1 MFLHQTLNM
10 LTSLANL
17 CFVAQES
24 FGIVWL
30 LPTLK
35 VAFGYKWVSVS
46 SEIRL
51 WFDILLNEMES

>member
-10 LTSLANL
+10 LTSLANSFL
-17 CFVAQES
+17 AQES
-24 FGIVWL
+24 LGIVWL